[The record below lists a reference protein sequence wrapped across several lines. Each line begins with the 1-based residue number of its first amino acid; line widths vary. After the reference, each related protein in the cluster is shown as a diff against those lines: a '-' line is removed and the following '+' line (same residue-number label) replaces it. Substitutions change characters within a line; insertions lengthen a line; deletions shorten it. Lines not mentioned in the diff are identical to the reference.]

1 MGLLEYSLIFVGM
14 VALKFFFN
22 AAKLKCAKRLRDRYF
37 SSLTE
42 NGPQFSEYIPQMRKL
57 IFDAG
62 LGNASIAVC
71 EPIGYKRIA
80 SFNARVA
87 DNLDNRRADVVTAA
101 VSLLDQTVGVFRMRM
116 MESVSPR
123 FWIEF
128 VLFLPRNTVQ
138 YLGGKKDGF
147 TAKMLQLLYWI
158 ATPFLIAFRTDIYEY
173 VIRILRKA

>member
-71 EPIGYKRIA
+71 EPIGYKRIVDLKGIHTDSLA
-80 SFNARVA
+80 IVIEDSRVA
-87 DNLDNRRADVVTAA
+87 PAMAF
-101 VSLLDQTVGVFRMRM
+101 VGV
-116 MESVSPR
+116 
-123 FWIEF
+123 
-128 VLFLPRNTVQ
+128 
-138 YLGGKKDGF
+138 Y
-147 TAKMLQLLYWI
+147 
-158 ATPFLIAFRTDIYEY
+158 
-173 VIRILRKA
+173 